1 MIMIGKYG
9 NNMAGLRKA
18 VNKAGLRLMYV
29 ERYEDRTVYHDFFTQ
44 YGKTKIIVRQQP
56 PGFGVSN
63 ICCMFQAPQPT
74 HFQSNNFREV
84 LGANCSMAPLK
95 T

>member
-1 MIMIGKYG
+1 
-9 NNMAGLRKA
+9 MAGLRKA

-56 PGFGVSN
+56 PGHGVS
-63 ICCMFQAPQPT
+63 IALI
-74 HFQSNNFREV
+74 SK
-84 LGANCSMAPLK
+84 LK
-95 T
+95 PFLLASLKRARDC

>member
-1 MIMIGKYG
+1 
-9 NNMAGLRKA
+9 MAGLRKA

-56 PGFGVSN
+56 PGHGVSSVFN
-63 ICCMFQAPQPT
+63 SKLKSDRA
-74 HFQSNNFREV
+74 HFFWLQ
-84 LGANCSMAPLK
+84 
-95 T
+95 

>member
-1 MIMIGKYG
+1 
-9 NNMAGLRKA
+9 MAGLRKA

-56 PGFGVSN
+56 PGFGVSK
-63 ICCMFQAPQPT
+63 
-74 HFQSNNFREV
+74 E
-84 LGANCSMAPLK
+84 LK
-95 T
+95 TVNLNSFETSLTFLKSNL

>member
-1 MIMIGKYG
+1 
-9 NNMAGLRKA
+9 MAGLRKA

-56 PGFGVSN
+56 PGHGVS
-63 ICCMFQAPQPT
+63 IVFISSTVHPIWL
-74 HFQSNNFREV
+74 H
-84 LGANCSMAPLK
+84 PLN
-95 T
+95 

>member
-1 MIMIGKYG
+1 
-9 NNMAGLRKA
+9 MAGLRKA

-56 PGFGVSN
+56 PGHGVS
-63 ICCMFQAPQPT
+63 
-74 HFQSNNFREV
+74 
-84 LGANCSMAPLK
+84 K
-95 T
+95 Y

>member
-1 MIMIGKYG
+1 
-9 NNMAGLRKA
+9 MAGLRKA

-56 PGFGVSN
+56 PGHGVSN
-63 ICCMFQAPQPT
+63 VF
-74 HFQSNNFREV
+74 
-84 LGANCSMAPLK
+84 
-95 T
+95 

>member
-1 MIMIGKYG
+1 
-9 NNMAGLRKA
+9 MAGLRKA

-56 PGFGVSN
+56 PGHGVSN
-63 ICCMFQAPQPT
+63 VLVPS
-74 HFQSNNFREV
+74 SNLFFW
-84 LGANCSMAPLK
+84 LQ
-95 T
+95 